1 METEIIALLY
11 KKAHQ
16 GTKYNK
22 DNQHHFKLESKN
34 AKKTDPTNHWS
45 QHTSL
50 NVSGK
55 KDLS

>member
-34 AKKTDPTNHWS
+34 AKITDPTNHGS
-45 QHTSL
+45 QHR
-50 NVSGK
+50 K